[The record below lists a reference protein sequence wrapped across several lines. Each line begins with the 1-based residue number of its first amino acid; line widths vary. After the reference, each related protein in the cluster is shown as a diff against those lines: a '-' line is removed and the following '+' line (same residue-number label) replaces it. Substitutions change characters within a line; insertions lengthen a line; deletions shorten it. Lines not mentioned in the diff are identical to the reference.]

1 MPSRLLFRTA
11 GMVAVLA
18 CLAGC
23 ARFAPATRSGPL
35 TSVQQVRGL
44 GAQAVHASVRIRGT
58 ITYSDRSLQL
68 LFLQDT
74 TGGIRVEGL
83 PVDNADLRPG
93 RFVEVSGVVASGGSD
108 PSINNAHIRFLAA
121 SATRVNT
128 PRVTPKDLMSGEMQ
142 YSRVEIEGIVRA
154 TGIDNTGRLALLV
167 HTSGGDVNAR
177 VWDAGG
183 ARYNPL
189 IDSLIRARGVLAT
202 SMDARGIAAGVK
214 LWVPSLRDLE
224 VLSAAPDA
232 TGIARSTVS
241 EVLSGNREQLP
252 PHRVR
257 LHGTVGLNGDALTL
271 RDSTGVLELTQSRG
285 APDIAGNNAGNNV
298 DLLGFLSERDGS
310 LVLADW
316 TLAEAPGVRL
326 QAAEPPLLTRIGQV
340 HSLSASEAARGYPV
354 HVRGV
359 VTYSDPVSRSV
370 FIEDDSGGIYLQMWS
385 ASGAETPK
393 AGQMVDVD
401 GISGPGDFAPVISR
415 PILHVNGAGPMPQPL
430 QIEME
435 QLFACA
441 AESRWVEARGVV
453 HALGTQAG
461 HATIGVTWGIHHFVV
476 HVNGT
481 SQLPDSLLDAR
492 IRVRGVLGARFNF
505 KRQLAGIQVFV
516 PDAKFIQ
523 VDREAERGAAPLR
536 TVGQLLEYSPTASD
550 GERTRIRG
558 TVTLSHPNG
567 PTYVTDS
574 TGGVLIQNH
583 QQTKLRAGDVV
594 EVLGFAQAGAF
605 NPVLRDA
612 DIHKLD
618 VFKPP
623 QPLTVTADDVLEE
636 GYDSDLVRID
646 AVLVDQV
653 NGRGDQN
660 MVLQAGDRVFNA
672 RVDEGRLPAL
682 GQGSLLRLTGITSLQ
697 VDDTQQ
703 LLEPT
708 GFSLLVRSPQDVVVL
723 RDAPWWTA
731 ERTLKLTGVAVAL
744 ALLSLAWIAVL
755 RRRVHQQTA
764 DLRMAKEAAE
774 AASRAKS
781 EFLANMSHEIRTPM
795 NGILGMTQL
804 ALETDVTPE
813 QRDYLSMARS
823 SADSL
828 LSLINDILDFSK
840 IEAGKLELDNTPF
853 RLDEL
858 ITRTVKP
865 LAVHAGQKGVELL
878 CDISPALPN
887 ALVGDPNCLR
897 QVLVNL
903 LGNAIKFTH
912 QGEVVLVVEQEYQAD
927 DNVGLHFAVRDTGIG
942 IPTHKQQAIFEAFT
956 QVDGSI
962 TRQFGGTGLGLSIA
976 SRLVEKMSGRI
987 WLESEPGRGS
997 TFHFTAQLQL
1007 NRGDLEP
1014 ERALSAGQ
1022 LRGLPVLVV
1031 DDNSTNRRIYEQF
1044 FTSWGMRPQSADG
1057 AAKGME
1063 MLRGAAASGEP
1074 FRLVILDYQMPEMD
1088 GIHLADA
1095 IRHEPSLG
1103 EPALL
1108 LLSSA
1113 GRRFDFELFREAR
1126 IAAYLTKPVGQS
1138 ELLDAVARAL
1148 QPHVAA
1154 AGPVPEPRN
1163 MTEDHPLFILLA
1175 EDNVVNQR
1183 LVTRLLEKRGHA
1195 VQIAHNGREAVEK
1208 SWRNR
1213 FDVVLMDVQMP
1224 EVNGYDATRAIR
1236 EREKRLG
1243 LRIPIIALT
1252 AHALSDDRVRCLEAG
1267 MDDFVSKPIE
1277 ASDLFEAMTR
1287 VLSAASQ
1294 NAHSLKSA

>member
-1 MPSRLLFRTA
+1 MPSRLLWPA

-23 ARFAPATRSGPL
+23 ARFAPTTRSGPL

-44 GAQAVHASVRIRGT
+44 GTQAIHAPVLLRGT

-68 LFLQDT
+68 LFLQDS
-74 TGGIRVEGL
+74 TGGVRVEGL
-83 PVDNADLRPG
+83 PVDNGDLRPG
-93 RFVEVSGVVASGGSD
+93 RFVEVTGVVASEGSD
-108 PSINNAHIRFLAA
+108 PSISHAHLRFLTETAA
-121 SATRVNT
+121 TVDAHRVL
-128 PRVTPKDLMSGEMQ
+128 PGDLLSGRMQ
-142 YSRVEIEGIVRA
+142 YSRVEIEGIVRN

-183 ARYNPL
+183 ARYRPL
-189 IDSLIRARGVLAT
+189 VDAQVRARGVLAT
-202 SMDARGIAAGVK
+202 SMDARGIPAAVK

-224 VLSAAPDA
+224 VLAPARNAADIPL
-232 TGIARSTVS
+232 STVGAI
-241 EVLSGNREQLP
+241 LSGDPRHPQ

-257 LHGTVGLNGDALTL
+257 LHGSVALSGDALTL
-271 RDSTGVLELTQSRG
+271 RDATGAVELKQSR
-285 APDIAGNNAGNNV
+285 AEPAVSGNNV
-298 DLLGFLSERDGS
+298 DVLGFLSERNGS
-310 LVLADW
+310 PILADW
-316 TLAEAPGVRL
+316 TLADPPGVRSDT
-326 QAAEPPLLTRIGQV
+326 AEPPALTTIGQV
-340 HSLSASEAARGYPV
+340 HGLSASEAARGYPV
-354 HVRGV
+354 HVHGV
-359 VTYSDPVSRSV
+359 VTYADPVTRSV
-370 FIEDDSGGIYLQMWS
+370 FVEDATGGIYLQMWS
-385 ASGAETPK
+385 AAGALPR
-393 AGQMVDVD
+393 AGQTLHVD
-401 GISGPGDFAPVISR
+401 GISGPGDFAPVIAR
-415 PILHVNGAGPMPQPL
+415 PSVRVSGEGPMPEPVH
-430 QIEME
+430 IEME

-461 HATIGVTWGIHHFVV
+461 HATLGVTWGIHHFVV
-476 HVNGT
+476 HVIGAVR
-481 SQLPDSLLDAR
+481 LPDSLLDAR
-492 IRVRGVLGARFNF
+492 IRLRGVLGARFNF

-516 PDAKFIQ
+516 PDPKFIQ
-523 VDREAERGAAPLR
+523 VDQAAERGASPLR
-536 TVGQLLEYSPTASD
+536 TVGQLLEYSPAASD
-550 GERTRIRG
+550 GQRSRIRG
-558 TVTLSHPNG
+558 TVTLAHPSG
-567 PTYVTDS
+567 PTYVSDS
-574 TGGVLIQNH
+574 TGGVLLQNH
-583 QQTKLRAGDVV
+583 EPAKLRAGDVV

-612 DIHKLD
+612 EIHKLG

-623 QPLTVTADDVLEE
+623 QPLTVTAEDILEE
-636 GYDSDLVRID
+636 GYDSELVRID
-646 AVLVDQV
+646 AVLVNQV

-660 MVLQAGDRVFNA
+660 IVLQAGDRLFNA
-672 RVDEGRLPAL
+672 RVDSGRLAAL
-682 GQGSLLRLTGITSLQ
+682 AQGSLLRVIGITSLQ

-708 GFSLLVRSPQDVVVL
+708 GFSLLVRSPGDVVVL

-744 ALLSLAWIAVL
+744 ALLAMAWIVVL
-755 RRRVHQQTA
+755 RRRVRQQTA
-764 DLRMAKEAAE
+764 DLRTAKEAAE

-804 ALETDVTPE
+804 TLETEVTPE
-813 QRDYLSMARS
+813 QKEYLSMARS

-840 IEAGKLELDNTPF
+840 IEAGRLELDDSPF
-853 RLDEL
+853 RLDEV
-858 ITRTVKP
+858 ITKTVKP
-865 LAVHAGQKGVELL
+865 LAMHASQKGVELL

-887 ALVGDPNCLR
+887 RLIGDANCLR

-903 LGNAIKFTH
+903 LGNAIKFTRE
-912 QGEVVLVVEQEYQAD
+912 GEVLLRVEQEYQAD
-927 DNVGLHFAVRDTGIG
+927 DNVGLHFSISDTGIG
-942 IPTHKQQAIFEAFT
+942 IPANKQQAIFEAFT

-976 SRLVEKMSGRI
+976 SRLVEKMRGRI

-1007 NRGDLEP
+1007 NRGDMEP
-1014 ERALSAGQ
+1014 EQALSASQ
-1022 LRGLPVLVV
+1022 LRDLPVLVV
-1031 DDNSTNRRIYEQF
+1031 DDNATNRRIYEQF
-1044 FTSWGMRPQSADG
+1044 FCSWGMQPQTADG
-1057 AAKGME
+1057 SAAG
-1063 MLRGAAASGEP
+1063 LRLMRAAAEAGTP
-1074 FRLVILDYQMPEMD
+1074 FRLVILDYQMPDMD

-1095 IRHEPSLG
+1095 IRRDPSLG

-1148 QPHVAA
+1148 QPQYGEGGPAPAA
-1154 AGPVPEPRN
+1154 EAGPGARLLSV
-1163 MTEDHPLFILLA
+1163 LLA

-1183 LVTRLLEKRGHA
+1183 LVARLLEKRGHA
-1195 VQIAHNGREAVEK
+1195 VEIASNGREAVEK
-1208 SWRNR
+1208 SWRQT
-1213 FDVVLMDVQMP
+1213 FDVILMDVQMP
-1224 EVNGYDATRAIR
+1224 ELNGFDATRAIR

-1243 LRIPIIALT
+1243 IRVPIIALT
-1252 AHALSDDRVRCLEAG
+1252 AHALTDDRERCLEAG
-1267 MDDFVSKPIE
+1267 MDDFVSKPVE
-1277 ASDLFEAMTR
+1277 ASELLLALGRAVSAEVVHAGNPTR
-1287 VLSAASQ
+1287 IG
-1294 NAHSLKSA
+1294 